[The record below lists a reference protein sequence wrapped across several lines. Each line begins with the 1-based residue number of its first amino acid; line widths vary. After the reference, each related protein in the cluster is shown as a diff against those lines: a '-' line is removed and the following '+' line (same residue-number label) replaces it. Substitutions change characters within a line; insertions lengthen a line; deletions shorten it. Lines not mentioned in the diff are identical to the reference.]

1 MVGWYPQSSLDN
13 AIEYYSW
20 DWEMAESPELS
31 SSIYTAYND
40 ELTYSKSFG
49 PDSDGDNFV
58 VDPR

>member
-1 MVGWYPQSSLDN
+1 
-13 AIEYYSW
+13 
-20 DWEMAESPELS
+20 MAESPELS

-40 ELTYSKSFG
+40 ELTYSTGFG